1 MLLAS
6 AADAIACP
14 ITGRHFLT
22 SGSKESDMSDDV
34 KLQRAVLAE
43 LNWDPSVPAGQIGVT
58 ANGGVVTLTGHAG
71 SYAAKYAA
79 ERAAARVE
87 GVKAIAEE
95 LEVRL
100 EDRFKRGDEAIASA
114 VVERFL
120 WDTTIPKD
128 AIKAQVEDGWISL
141 RGEVRWHFE
150 KEAAETAVRTLAG
163 VVGVINHVTVRP
175 RVDVLDVSNDIRTAL
190 HRSWFF
196 DGDTIKV
203 SVDGG
208 TVRLTGSVD
217 SLHDRK
223 VAEKTAWAAPGA
235 VMVENLLEVV

>member
-1 MLLAS
+1 M
-6 AADAIACP
+6 
-14 ITGRHFLT
+14 F
-22 SGSKESDMSDDV
+22 DDTR
-34 KLQRAVLAE
+34 LQKAVLAE
-43 LNWDPSVPAGQIGVT
+43 LDWDPSVPAGQIGVT

-79 ERAAARVE
+79 ERAAARVD

-95 LEVRL
+95 LEVQL
-100 EDRFKRGDEAIASA
+100 EDRFKRGDEAIAGA
-114 VVERFL
+114 IVERFS
-120 WDTTIPKD
+120 WDTMVPKD
-128 AIKAQVEDGWISL
+128 AVKAQVEDGWVSL

-150 KEAAETAVRTLAG
+150 EEAAENAVRTLAG
-163 VVGVINHVTVRP
+163 VTGVINHVTVTP
-175 RVDVLDVSNDIRTAL
+175 RVDVVDVGNDIRTAL

-217 SLHDRK
+217 SLHDRR

-235 VMVENLLEVV
+235 VKVENMLEVV

>member
-1 MLLAS
+1 M
-6 AADAIACP
+6 
-14 ITGRHFLT
+14 F
-22 SGSKESDMSDDV
+22 DDI
-34 KLQRAVLAE
+34 KLQKAVLAE

-79 ERAAARVE
+79 ERAAARVD

-95 LEVRL
+95 LEVQL
-100 EDRFKRGDEAIASA
+100 EDRFKRGDEAIAGA
-114 VVERFL
+114 IVERL
-120 WDTTIPKD
+120 SWDTTVPKD
-128 AIKAQVEDGWISL
+128 AVKAQVEDGWVSL

-163 VVGVINHVTVRP
+163 VVGVINHVTVTP
-175 RVDVLDVSNDIRTAL
+175 RVDVVDVGNDIRTAL

-203 SVDGG
+203 AVDGG

-217 SLHDRK
+217 SLHDRRL
-223 VAEKTAWAAPGA
+223 AEKTAWAAPGA
-235 VMVENLLEVV
+235 VKVENMLEVV

>member
-1 MLLAS
+1 M
-6 AADAIACP
+6 
-14 ITGRHFLT
+14 F
-22 SGSKESDMSDDV
+22 DDV
-34 KLQRAVLAE
+34 KLQKAVLAE
-43 LNWDPSVPAGQIGVT
+43 LNWDRSVPEGQIGVT
-58 ANGGVVTLTGHAG
+58 ASGGVVTLTGHAG

-79 ERAAARVE
+79 ERAAARVQ

-95 LEVRL
+95 LEVQL
-100 EDRFKRGDEAIASA
+100 DDRFKRGDEAIAGA
-114 VVERFL
+114 IVERFS

-128 AIKAQVEDGWISL
+128 AIKAQVEDGWVSL

-150 KEAAETAVRTLAG
+150 KEAAEAAVRTLAG
-163 VVGVINHVTVRP
+163 VVGVINHVTLTP
-175 RVDVLDVSNDIRTAL
+175 RVDVVDVGNDIRTAL

-208 TVRLTGSVD
+208 TVRLTGTVD
-217 SLHDRK
+217 TLHDRK

-235 VMVENLLEVV
+235 VKVENLLEVV

>member
-1 MLLAS
+1 ML
-6 AADAIACP
+6 
-14 ITGRHFLT
+14 
-22 SGSKESDMSDDV
+22 DDV
-34 KLQRAVLAE
+34 KLQKAVLAE
-43 LNWDPSVPAGQIGVT
+43 LNWDPSVPAAQIGVT
-58 ANGGVVTLTGHAG
+58 ANSGVVTLTGHVG
-71 SYAAKYAA
+71 SYAAKYAT
-79 ERAAARVE
+79 ERAAARVQ

-95 LEVRL
+95 LGVQL
-100 EDRFKRGDEAIASA
+100 DDRFKRGDEAIAGA
-114 VVERFL
+114 IVERFS
-120 WDTTIPKD
+120 WDTTIPEN
-128 AIKAQVEDGWISL
+128 AVKAQVEDGWVSL

-163 VVGVINHVTVRP
+163 VIGVINHVTVKP
-175 RVDVLDVSNDIRTAL
+175 RVDVLDVSNDIRNAL

-223 VAEKTAWAAPGA
+223 VAETTAWAAPGA
-235 VMVENLLEVV
+235 VKVENLLEVV